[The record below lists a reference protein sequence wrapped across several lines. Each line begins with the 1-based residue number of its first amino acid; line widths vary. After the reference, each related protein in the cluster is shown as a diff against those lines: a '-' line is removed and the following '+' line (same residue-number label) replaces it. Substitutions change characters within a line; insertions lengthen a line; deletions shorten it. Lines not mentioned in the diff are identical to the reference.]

1 MGRGLPDSALYHH
14 ASALCDH
21 LTEGNHYFWKAVS
34 TGCRYTDCF
43 SGIYQYGS
51 FRGAATHNRTKPT
64 ILHHRGYL
72 YMDDLYSVGDRALG
86 QREDRGQWSVNGAK
100 DFKDLIVWQRA
111 MELVVEVY
119 QLVKK
124 LPKEELFALS
134 DQIRR
139 AVISIPSN
147 IAEGQGRSS
156 LKEFSYFL
164 SIAIKWVK

>member
-1 MGRGLPDSALYHH
+1 M
-14 ASALCDH
+14 
-21 LTEGNHYFWKAVS
+21 NK
-34 TGCRYTDCF
+34 
-43 SGIYQYGS
+43 I
-51 FRGAATHNRTKPT
+51 
-64 ILHHRGYL
+64 
-72 YMDDLYSVGDRALG
+72 
-86 QREDRGQWSVNGAK
+86 K

-156 LKEFSYFL
+156 LKEFLYFL
-164 SIAIKWVK
+164 SIARGSKAELETQLLLCVKINYLNNSDIEKALGLIKEVGKMLNSLQKSLISPTLKPET